1 MDIIEAR
8 IINYMEQTGI
18 LDKIKGKT
26 VYVGVSGGADSMVLL
41 CFLSKYKYQL
51 NLSVHAIHV
60 NHGIRGESA
69 DSDERFVSQY
79 CLDNGISLR
88 VFNAAKDPDIVIPEH
103 ASEEWAREL
112 RYKYFNDVMKLSGA
126 GYIATAHTISDQC
139 ETMLFR
145 LARGTGLKGLGC
157 IRPIRDKFIRP
168 LLGITRKEVEELA
181 SLYHIEYC
189 TDETNLTDIYN
200 RNKLR
205 HTVMPTMR
213 VINPNAENALST
225 TCERMAEA
233 QEFIE
238 TMRDDILDKACIV
251 KNHCYSTKVV
261 MEQQRFMRSQL
272 IIWLLENALSQSK
285 TNGLTLRESLIV
297 AAQNIIESNKNTENC
312 DEVEKVFGVVQ
323 VSSDVTL
330 SISNKYI
337 CIVTDG
343 MAKFKEYI
351 DLEGLS
357 DGCTK
362 KFRVG
367 SLPLTLRVM
376 TYTEFLIECKSKKQL
391 PFYCSL
397 RKAQD
402 FLDCVTNFEA
412 SETFKP
418 AKRVSHRVRD
428 FAKETG
434 VPFADRGI
442 LPVIRDVFG
451 SIVYVYGLGFTDDWV
466 PNNCELV
473 VKLETVN
480 FN

>member
-1 MDIIEAR
+1 MNSIEEK
-8 IINYMEQTGI
+8 IINYMKQTGI
-18 LDKIKGKT
+18 LDKIKGKM

-41 CFLSKYKYQL
+41 CFLSKYRYDL
-51 NLSVHAIHV
+51 NVGVYAIHV

-69 DSDERFVSQY
+69 DSDEKFVDGY
-79 CLDNGISLR
+79 CLENGIPHR
-88 VFNAAKDPDIVIPEH
+88 IFNAAKDPDIIIPEH

-112 RYKYFNDVMKLSGA
+112 RYKYFNDAMKLSGA

-157 IRPIRDKFIRP
+157 IRPIRDNFIRP

-181 SLYHIEYC
+181 SLYNIKYC

-205 HTVMPTMR
+205 HTVMPIMR
-213 VINPNAENALST
+213 VINPNAEKALST

-251 KNHCYSTKVV
+251 KNHCYSTSVI
-261 MEQQRFMRSQL
+261 MAQHRFMRSQL
-272 IIWLLENALSQSK
+272 IIWLLENALSQSR
-285 TNGLTLRESLIV
+285 TNGSELRESLIG
-297 AAQNIIESNKNTENC
+297 AAQNILESSQNAESH
-312 DEVEKVFGVVQ
+312 DESERVLGVVQ

-337 CIVTDG
+337 CIVTNA
-343 MAKFKEYI
+343 MTKFKEYI
-351 DLEGLS
+351 DTDNLK
-357 DGCTK
+357 DGYTK
-362 KFRVG
+362 EFRVD
-367 SLPLTLRVM
+367 SLPLKLRVM
-376 TYTEFLIECKSKKQL
+376 TYTELLVECKSKRQL

-397 RKAQD
+397 KKAQD
-402 FLDCVTNFEA
+402 FLDCVTNFKA

-418 AKRVSHRVRD
+418 AKRAKHKVRD

-434 VPFADRGI
+434 IPFADRGI
-442 LPVIRDVFG
+442 MPVIRDVFG
-451 SIVYVYGLGFTDDWV
+451 NIVYVYGLGFTDGWV